1 MDDDVMEDVMLKR
14 EAATEFLQPRDRRS
28 LYEECYKECCSWEE
42 VREHYEKDRTTAVRL
57 TSAFRPLKVAP
68 SKQD

>member
-1 MDDDVMEDVMLKR
+1 MEDVMLKR
-14 EAATEFLQPRDRRS
+14 EAATEFLQRDRRS
-28 LYEECYKECCSWEE
+28 LYHECYIECCTWEE
-42 VREHYEKDRTTAVRL
+42 VREYYENDRKTAVRL